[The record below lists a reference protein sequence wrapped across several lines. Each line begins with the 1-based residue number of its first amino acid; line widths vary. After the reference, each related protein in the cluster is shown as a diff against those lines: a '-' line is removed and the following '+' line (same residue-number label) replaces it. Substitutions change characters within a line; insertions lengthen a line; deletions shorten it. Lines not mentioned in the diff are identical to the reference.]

1 MQFLIGR
8 LSRHAFLF
16 FIRVLL
22 PATWLVAQ
30 PAVARQGESDQGEAQ
45 YERACLLLAAGDF
58 AGSARAAEEGLRAA
72 PKSAP
77 LHLIKAEA
85 EQKQGQWYLARRTLE
100 QATRTLRDESL
111 LRKAAE
117 VEDTFGPSAGK
128 AYADWIEF
136 LEETQPQAAEYSRAL
151 ERGLLV
157 SLREGQT
164 DRAEWFADRLRRA
177 GRPDFVSWLGR
188 SAPDHTHGIWV
199 PGGLPALMYV
209 ARGKED
215 VPPSQFLVEYARTI
229 LLYVEA
235 ANQETGKSY
244 RERLSRYFRDVLA
257 LERFGKRTGG
267 RVTVSLSANN
277 QESRVMT
284 EAVLKL
290 LGWELRDR
298 NGQPVVEAAEGE
310 SASERQITASA
321 LRVDQVAMQRALQ
334 AGRPFVIE
342 LTDGWAPVL
351 LDESALRGELFS
363 QRWPAGGLPEA
374 LTRLPALARFYIA
387 LHAMDERSASVL
399 LAGISLKR
407 LVREYAD
414 LLFLCSSALKVS
426 DDNAIV
432 PGGAAAEPIWQQ
444 LVGAN
449 PAQPPLFFR
458 ALLEKDKGKALVFL
472 YLLAQLRPMHQRFF
486 TQSASRLRQ
495 FYELF
500 RDSPDVQF
508 GIPGRWRLAPF
519 VDFLAAAPLDS
530 GGHVRLP
537 GSPGVWM
544 LAKGQSTSADQT
556 TRLLDRLSEA
566 NLAGSEEQV
575 LLRLAGTR
583 YTVDAQPALELEN
596 YMAVVRLEAHRR
608 QPLDERSALL
618 LAQQYVR
625 FMDAWPHFAVLTG
638 LGYAEFESLF
648 ALLENMG
655 GYEHVTLNQRM
666 GQIYALIELLCLAAQ
681 SGKLDEKESTAI
693 FGRLC
698 ERFAAAQTAAD
709 LTGTSLD
716 IVREILNRSAGVA
729 PQADPDE
736 AMRCLLLDP
745 PSPVAVDLSG
755 ANIRVDAGKERHE
768 DYKRVLELQRVTP
781 LSALFA
787 MSDACRNLAAG
798 RGAAAE
804 QIEILEKNQSRL
816 LAVAVPDSFQSR
828 GLEKKNLTIFRAE
841 EVAATIRDLGL
852 ALRQG
857 TGKKVSE
864 LARDLLARINP
875 QVTVALAGIV
885 YAYYLR
891 SYDLLVSEDPLFLR
905 KHQYIDLSSQAEEPK
920 PFPAPG
926 LEKGEPT
933 GTTLIGCFAGFSTVA
948 GMVAETGVRS
958 ADACSEEFVL
968 HQLGA
973 IRATRWGQVKDDDL
987 RLVGLRVRAAREWIV
1002 LSAGFAEPRAELA
1015 DATIGLLSLARRSD
1029 LLAALDRRDWKVV
1042 WSAVTLSDLISLAD
1056 EYLER
1061 FKLDPH
1067 PSPVFSALRRC
1078 VAGKDGSR
1086 LHWLGPT
1093 LGPINNCSEPH
1104 LMRLAPY
1111 EHFEGFLQ
1119 PARIAARSSE
1129 FKLYLAEFFDRN
1141 GLPANLMAAV
1151 AEPLALQLFRGLRIT
1166 DLRDWYS
1173 VQVAFSRLDAAML
1186 QDALQAAYRPE
1197 R

>member
-8 LSRHAFLF
+8 LSRHSYLFL
-16 FIRVLL
+16 IQALV
-22 PATWLVAQ
+22 PATWLAGQ
-30 PAVARQGESDQGEAQ
+30 PAVARQGASIQGESQ

-58 AGSARAAEEGLRAA
+58 PGSARAAEDGLRAA

-77 LHLIKAEA
+77 LYLIKAEA
-85 EQKQGQWYLARRTLE
+85 EQKQGLWYQARRTLE
-100 QATRTLRDESL
+100 QATRTVRDESL
-111 LRKAAE
+111 LRRTAE

-128 AYADWIEF
+128 AYADWAEF
-136 LEETQPQAAEYSRAL
+136 LEETRPQAAEYSTAL
-151 ERGLLV
+151 ERGLMV

-177 GRPDFVSWLGR
+177 GRPDFVSWLGQ
-188 SAPDHTHGIWV
+188 SAPGRTRGIWI
-199 PGGLPALMYV
+199 PGGLHALMFV

-229 LLYVEA
+229 LPYVEA
-235 ANQETGKSY
+235 ANQEVSRSY
-244 RERLSRYFRDVLA
+244 GERLSRYFRDVLA

-267 RVTVSLSANN
+267 RVTVGLSADNE
-277 QESRVMT
+277 ESRAMA
-284 EAVLKL
+284 EEVLRL
-290 LGWELRDR
+290 LGWELRGR
-298 NGQPVVEAAEGE
+298 KGQPVVEAAEGE
-310 SASERQITASA
+310 SAAERQITASA
-321 LRVDQVAMQRALQ
+321 LRVDQVVMQRALQ

-342 LTDGWAPVL
+342 LTDEWVPVL
-351 LDESALRGELFS
+351 LDESSLRGELFPE
-363 QRWPAGGLPEA
+363 RWPAGGLPEA
-374 LTRLPALARFYIA
+374 LIRRPALARLYIA
-387 LHAMDERSASVL
+387 LHAMDERGASVL

-407 LVREYAD
+407 LVQEYAD
-414 LLFLCSSALKVS
+414 LLYLCSSALMVS
-426 DDNAIV
+426 NNTAIV
-432 PGGAAAEPIWQQ
+432 PGAAAEPVWQQ

-449 PAQPPLFFR
+449 PAQPSLFFR
-458 ALLEKDKGKALVFL
+458 ALLEKDNGKALVFFH
-472 YLLAQLRPMHQRFF
+472 LLAQLRPVHQRYF
-486 TQSASRLRQ
+486 TQSAPRLKQ

-500 RDSPDVQF
+500 RDSPDVQY
-508 GIPGRWRLAPF
+508 GIPSRWRIAPF
-519 VDFLAAAPLDS
+519 VDFLAATPLDAE
-530 GGHVRLP
+530 GHVKLP

-556 TRLLDRLSEA
+556 PRLLGRLSEA
-566 NLAGSEEQV
+566 NLAGADEQV

-583 YTVDAQPALELEN
+583 YTVDLRPALELEN
-596 YMAVVRLEAHRR
+596 YMAVVQLDAHRR

-625 FMDAWPHFAVLTG
+625 FKDAWPHFADLTG
-638 LGYAEFESLF
+638 LGYAEFERFF
-648 ALLENMG
+648 ALLENPG
-655 GYEHVTLNQRM
+655 RYERVTLNQRM

-681 SGKLDEKESTAI
+681 SGKLDEEESTAI

-698 ERFAAAQTAAD
+698 ERFAAARSAAE
-709 LTGTSLD
+709 LTEVSLN
-716 IVREILNRSAGVA
+716 IVREILSRSTGGA

-745 PSPVAVDLSG
+745 PSPVAFDLAG
-755 ANIRVDAGKERHE
+755 ANIKVDAGKERHE

-781 LSALFA
+781 LSALYA
-787 MSDACRNLAAG
+787 MYDACRNLAAG
-798 RGAAAE
+798 RGDAAE
-804 QIEILEKNQSRL
+804 QIEILEKNGSKL
-816 LAVAVPDSFQSR
+816 LAVGVPDSFKAG
-828 GLEKKNLTIFRAE
+828 GLEKKNLTIFRPE
-841 EVAATIRDLGL
+841 EVAATIRDLDL
-852 ALRQG
+852 SLRQG
-857 TGKKVSE
+857 ATKKGSE
-864 LARDLLARINP
+864 LTRDLMALINP

-905 KHQYIDLSSQAEEPK
+905 KHQYIKLNSWFEEPK
-920 PFPAPG
+920 PFLSPD

-933 GTTLIGCFAGFSTVA
+933 GTTLTGCFAGFSTVA

-958 ADACSEEFVL
+958 ADEHSEAFVV

-973 IRATRWGQVKDDDL
+973 IRATRWGKLKDDDL

-1002 LSAGFAEPRAELA
+1002 LSAGSAEPRAELA

-1029 LLAALDRRDWKVV
+1029 LLAALDRRDWKTV
-1042 WSAVTLSDLISLAD
+1042 WSAVTVGDLVSLAD
-1056 EYLER
+1056 EYLKR
-1061 FKLDPH
+1061 FRFDPH
-1067 PSPVFSALRRC
+1067 PSPVFPALRRC
-1078 VAGKDGSR
+1078 VVGNDGSR
-1086 LHWLGPT
+1086 LRWLGPT
-1093 LGPINNCSEPH
+1093 LGPLNNCGHTH

-1141 GLPANLMAAV
+1141 GLPADLMAAV

-1166 DLRDWYS
+1166 DPRDWHS
-1173 VQVAFSRLDAAML
+1173 VQAAFSRLDATML
-1186 QDALQAAYRPE
+1186 QDAMPAAYRPE